1 MLAVEDQHP
10 IIQSTLEGST
20 TAPAR
25 SLHSGN
31 LRVQACV
38 FGLWGCVEGEAVQRP
53 ITHAQCFCEDH
64 NRAPVQSLLTGD
76 RVQYASFAE
85 AVCQACVAVDERTM
99 GNLLVSPTL
108 ARHLKP
114 NTMLYRRKK
123 ARYALDQKLL
133 QLVTDELA
141 HGGGTISSALHTWM
155 NQHPEPLQQDLIMG
169 PDLMHASHTTR
180 ALADAWYTSN
190 ALRFAGTA
198 ASGIVWSFTRAGN
211 ESSLLAVAPFVR
223 SANIPVWPSTR
234 AIAHGAME
242 KTHRGHRW

>member
-114 NTMLYRRKK
+114 NTMLYRRK
-123 ARYALDQKLL
+123 RLGTPLTRSCCNL
-133 QLVTDELA
+133 SPTSWLMVEELSVLPCT
-141 HGGGTISSALHTWM
+141 HG
-155 NQHPEPLQQDLIMG
+155 
-169 PDLMHASHTTR
+169 
-180 ALADAWYTSN
+180 
-190 ALRFAGTA
+190 
-198 ASGIVWSFTRAGN
+198 
-211 ESSLLAVAPFVR
+211 
-223 SANIPVWPSTR
+223 
-234 AIAHGAME
+234 
-242 KTHRGHRW
+242 